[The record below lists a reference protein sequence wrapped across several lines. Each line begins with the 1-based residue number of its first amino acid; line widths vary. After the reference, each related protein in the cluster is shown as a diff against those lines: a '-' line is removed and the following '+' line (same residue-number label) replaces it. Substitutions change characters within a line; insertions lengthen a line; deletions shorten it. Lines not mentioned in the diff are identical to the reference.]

1 LRYDFDN
8 INVDQDPT
16 PGKFLFNQSTIS
28 SVTQINIDIL
38 DVNNVDVSNYIDSWD
53 DSTSTIKGYISINS
67 NVNSD
72 TTFAIFALTG
82 ITTVTGY
89 RRLAVTYVSGTS
101 PTLAEE
107 CVITFYS
114 TGNTGPQGPIGP
126 IGPIGPR
133 GATGPQGPSGPQ
145 GPIGPIGPA
154 GPSTTINATQTTT
167 NTTYYPVFIGSAG
180 ANETARVRT
189 TGFTFNASTGDL
201 AVPGNVTASSDER
214 LKNNIQT
221 IDNALSIV
229 EKLRGV
235 RFEKDGRNGIGVIA
249 QEVQKHLPE
258 VVHKENDSE
267 YLAVAYGNII
277 GVLIE
282 AIKDLKKEIE
292 ELKKKQ

>member
-1 LRYDFDN
+1 V
-8 INVDQDPT
+8 I
-16 PGKFLFNQSTIS
+16 ST
-28 SVTQINIDIL
+28 VTEINIDIL
-38 DVNNVDVSNYIDSWD
+38 DINNVDVSAYIDSWD
-53 DSTSTIKGYISINS
+53 DSTTTVKGFLSINS

-72 TTFAIFALTG
+72 TTFAIFRLTSV
-82 ITTVTGY
+82 TTVSGY
-89 RRLAVTYVSGTS
+89 RKLGVVYVSGTS
-101 PTLAEE
+101 PSLAEE
-107 CVITFYS
+107 CVLTFYR
-114 TGNTGPQGPIGP
+114 TGDIGATGPQGPIGP
-126 IGPIGPR
+126 IGPTGPQGPIGPIGV
-133 GATGPQGPSGPQ
+133 GATGPQGPI

-167 NTTYYPVFIGSAG
+167 GTTYYPVFIGSAG

-258 VVHKENDSE
+258 ENNSE
-267 YLAVAYGNII
+267 YLAVAYGNIV

-282 AIKDLKKEIE
+282 AIKDLKKEID
-292 ELKKKQ
+292 ELKNK